1 MISDRVVI
9 WFFTRYHDSN
19 TIYICYPKH
28 WILRELSKWFPFDLL
43 FLIPVVIIGILLC
56 WISERERLTDYTDEN
71 YFIEQS

>member
-19 TIYICYPKH
+19 TICYPKH

>member
-9 WFFTRYHDSN
+9 WFFT
-19 TIYICYPKH
+19 IVILYICYPKH

-56 WISERERLTDYTDEN
+56 WISERERLTDYDYTDEN